1 MLHELPF
8 YEGWSIVRTSKAFK
22 GYAGSFK
29 LETEDSKD
37 PLVQLNVSQS
47 SSEVCLK
54 AYLRKLKVLNIK

>member
-1 MLHELPF
+1 M
-8 YEGWSIVRTSKAFK
+8 FK

-47 SSEVCLK
+47 SSKVCLK